1 VIFMPELVDETIYSI
16 ILAAGNSKRLGQ
28 HKALLN
34 IGNDTLIN
42 FIVKRLKKHNLTT
55 IIVTREELMSDI
67 RNFTQEVD
75 IVPNHSPELG
85 RTGSLQVGL
94 NFIIENYSKN
104 FKALVVPIDRPG
116 FSSSTL
122 SKLLTLDRT
131 SCPEK
136 DGKGGHPLLIS
147 ELDIKRI
154 LDENPKIPLRE
165 IIRPEKFE
173 VIDDFLHLNV
183 DTEGDIPILMEFISS
198 YYKENSF
205 Q

>member
-1 VIFMPELVDETIYSI
+1 MPDLVDEKIYSI

-34 IGNDTLIN
+34 IDNDTLIN

-75 IVPNHSPELG
+75 IVPNPSPELG

-122 SKLLTLDRT
+122 SKLLTLDCT

-198 YYKENSF
+198 YCKENSF

>member
-1 VIFMPELVDETIYSI
+1 
-16 ILAAGNSKRLGQ
+16 
-28 HKALLN
+28 
-34 IGNDTLIN
+34 
-42 FIVKRLKKHNLTT
+42 T

-122 SKLLTLDRT
+122 SKLLALDNT
-131 SCPEK
+131 SCPGK

-205 Q
+205 

>member
-1 VIFMPELVDETIYSI
+1 MIFMPDLVDETRYSI

-122 SKLLTLDRT
+122 SKLLTLDCT

-198 YYKENSF
+198 YCKENSF

>member
-1 VIFMPELVDETIYSI
+1 MPDLVDETIYPI

-94 NFIIENYSKN
+94 NFIIGNYSKN

-122 SKLLTLDRT
+122 SKLLTLDCT

-154 LDENPKIPLRE
+154 LDKNPKIPLRE